1 MKPGAYN
8 DQFSSIKTMK
18 VLPKRVVARRE
29 SIYEQILPKLRQD
42 IVEGRWKPGQRLPE
56 PLLCD
61 EFGVSRTPLR
71 DTFRVLESE
80 GLLELI
86 PLVGAVV
93 TKPDDVDISGTFD
106 LLAVLEGLAGET
118 IARTRPAAVL
128 SKLQKIGEK
137 LQSALEKNDHV
148 LYFKLNDDFHR
159 ALALGSRNPTLIQL
173 HENLMWHVYRL
184 RHSINASSPFSRET
198 GTGEEHGA
206 IMAAIEA
213 GNACEAFE
221 LVRAHMQHVGS
232 NVLAAADKSKLSSIT
247 AIPVTDTTKRVRK
260 KA

>member
-1 MKPGAYN
+1 MEPDAYN
-8 DQFSSIKTMK
+8 GQFFLTKTMK
-18 VLPKRVVARRE
+18 ILPKRVVARRE
-29 SIYEQILPKLRQD
+29 SIYEQILPKIRQD

-80 GLLELI
+80 GLLKLI

-93 TKPDDVDISGTFD
+93 TKPDDVDISGTFE

-118 IARTRPAAVL
+118 IARNRPAAVL
-128 SKLQKIGEK
+128 AKLQKICEK
-137 LQSALEKNDHV
+137 LQLALEKNDHV

-206 IMAAIEA
+206 IMAAIET
-213 GNACEAFE
+213 GNAREAFE
-221 LVRAHMQHVGS
+221 LVRAHMQHVGA
-232 NVLAAADKSKLSSIT
+232 NVLAATDKSEPLSL
-247 AIPVTDTTKRVRK
+247 ALAAVE
-260 KA
+260 